1 MIKYILSHTN
11 VAINYFGFSIV
22 WLCCVYS
29 GAQGITALAL
39 LPTLVFL
46 YLHFMIVTDHL
57 KEEIQLILIAVLMG
71 VIVDSSFSFFGVVSY
86 NGNIASIPH
95 LAPIWILCM
104 WAGFS
109 AQINHAMNRLRG
121 KYLLIGFYG
130 LLAPLA
136 YMGGEKINDFIEIG
150 PGKVLTGLAKRIL
163 PNSKSFSINS
173 IDDIK
178 NLDNEYK
185 K

>member
-11 VAINYFGFSIV
+11 VAIKYFGFSIV
-22 WLCCVYS
+22 WICCVYS
-29 GAQGITALAL
+29 GAQGVTALAL
-39 LPTLVFL
+39 IPTLIFL
-46 YLHFMIVTDHL
+46 YLHFMIVADHL
-57 KEEIQLILIAVLMG
+57 KEEVQLILIAILMG

-86 NGNIASIPH
+86 NGNISSIPH

-121 KYLLIGFYG
+121 RYLLIGFYG

-136 YMGGEKINDFIEIG
+136 YMGGEKINAASITDGDINYAIISISWAISLV
-150 PGKVLTGLAKRIL
+150 VLFKISAYLMAK
-163 PNSKSFSINS
+163 
-173 IDDIK
+173 
-178 NLDNEYK
+178 
-185 K
+185 

>member
-136 YMGGEKINDFIEIG
+136 YMGGE
-150 PGKVLTGLAKRIL
+150 
-163 PNSKSFSINS
+163 
-173 IDDIK
+173 
-178 NLDNEYK
+178 
-185 K
+185 

>member
-29 GAQGITALAL
+29 GAQGEIALAL
-39 LPTLVFL
+39 IPTLIFL

-57 KEEIQLILIAVLMG
+57 KEEIQLIFIAILMG
-71 VIVDSSFSFFGVVSY
+71 IIVDSSFSLFGIVSY
-86 NGNIASIPH
+86 NGNITPIPH
-95 LAPIWILCM
+95 LAPISVLCM
-104 WAGFS
+104 WAGFA
-109 AQINHAMNRLRG
+109 AQINHVMNRLRG

-136 YMGGEKINDFIEIG
+136 YMGGEAINAASISDGDINYAIISIG
-150 PGKVLTGLAKRIL
+150 WAISLIVLFRISEYLMAK
-163 PNSKSFSINS
+163 
-173 IDDIK
+173 
-178 NLDNEYK
+178 
-185 K
+185 

>member
-22 WLCCVYS
+22 WICCVYS
-29 GAQGITALAL
+29 GAQGVTALAL
-39 LPTLVFL
+39 IPTLIFL

-57 KEEIQLILIAVLMG
+57 KEEIQLILIAILMG
-71 VIVDSSFSFFGVVSY
+71 LIVDSSFSFFGIVSY
-86 NGNIASIPH
+86 NGNISSIPH

-109 AQINHAMNRLRG
+109 AQINHAMNRLRDR
-121 KYLLIGFYG
+121 YLLVGFYG

-136 YMGGEKINDFIEIG
+136 YMGGEKINAASIADGDINYAIISISWAISLIILFKISAY
-150 PGKVLTGLAKRIL
+150 LMAK
-163 PNSKSFSINS
+163 
-173 IDDIK
+173 
-178 NLDNEYK
+178 
-185 K
+185 

>member
-71 VIVDSSFSFFGVVSY
+71 IVVDSSFSFFGVVSY

-136 YMGGEKINDFIEIG
+136 YMGGEKINAATISDGDINYVIISISWAVSLI
-150 PGKVLTGLAKRIL
+150 VLFKISEYLMAK
-163 PNSKSFSINS
+163 
-173 IDDIK
+173 
-178 NLDNEYK
+178 
-185 K
+185 

>member
-29 GAQGITALAL
+29 GAQGVTALAL
-39 LPTLVFL
+39 FPTLAFL

-71 VIVDSSFSFFGVVSY
+71 IIVDSSFSFFGVVSY

-136 YMGGEKINDFIEIG
+136 YMGGEKINAATISDGDINYVIISISWAVSLI
-150 PGKVLTGLAKRIL
+150 VLFKISEYLMAK
-163 PNSKSFSINS
+163 
-173 IDDIK
+173 
-178 NLDNEYK
+178 
-185 K
+185 

>member
-22 WLCCVYS
+22 WICCVYS
-29 GAQGITALAL
+29 GAQGVTALAL
-39 LPTLVFL
+39 IPTLIFL

-57 KEEIQLILIAVLMG
+57 KEEIQLILIAILMG
-71 VIVDSSFSFFGVVSY
+71 LIVDSSFSFFGIVSY
-86 NGNIASIPH
+86 NGNISSIPH

-121 KYLLIGFYG
+121 KYLLVGFYG

-136 YMGGEKINDFIEIG
+136 YMGGEKINAASITNGDINYAIISISWAISLIILFKISAY
-150 PGKVLTGLAKRIL
+150 LMAK
-163 PNSKSFSINS
+163 
-173 IDDIK
+173 
-178 NLDNEYK
+178 
-185 K
+185 